1 MNKIFFILVAV
12 LIIVLVPQGI
22 HAQTSNDTGVVNGSL
37 VNGTAGASVPGSLAV
52 SLTVYQNNT
61 VQDVRYTTSSEQGQ
75 FSFSQLP
82 TDSSYTF
89 VAGTV
94 YQKVPYSSDS
104 LSFPSGQLSTSAQIK
119 VYESTTAVVPISIMM
134 SHSILNYGSGL
145 FMIKEYNFFV
155 NSGDRTY
162 LGVNVDPASGRTQTL
177 KLSLPARASGFQ
189 ADPALANYL
198 TVSGSQVSYSAPL
211 LPGSNQIIYSYAIP
225 CQADSYRLEWKVN
238 YNINRYDLLVVNQD
252 IQIKGA
258 KLNQEQDLNLAGAV
272 YQDFSSQ
279 NLVAGDT
286 LTAEFSGLLGNK
298 TSYLIYLWLLLIPA
312 AGLALYFILRKKKI
326 VPARQ
331 AVKSGE
337 TETPGVTGTSGERQ
351 LLLLEIARLD
361 DKFEAGLIAEK
372 EYHEQR
378 SSLKSKISKM
388 NH

>member
-1 MNKIFFILVAV
+1 MNKIFLILVVV
-12 LIIVLVPQGI
+12 LILLLAPQGVY
-22 HAQTSNDTGVVNGSL
+22 AQTSNDTGVVNGSL
-37 VNGTAGASVPGSLAV
+37 VNGTAGASTPGSLAI

-61 VQDVRYTTSSEQGQ
+61 VQDVRFTTSTDQGQ
-75 FSFSQLP
+75 YSFSQLP

-104 LSFPSGQLSTSAQIK
+104 LSFPSGQLNTTAQLK
-119 VYESTTAVVPISIMM
+119 VYESTTAAVPISIMM
-134 SHSILNYGSGL
+134 SHFILNYGSGL

-162 LGVNVDPASGRTQTL
+162 LGVNVDPASGRMETL
-177 KLSLPARASGFQ
+177 KLSLPSGASGFQ

-198 TVSGSQVSYSAPL
+198 TVTGSQVSYSAPL

-225 CQADSYRLEWKVN
+225 CKADSYRLEWKVN

-252 IQIKGA
+252 IRIQGA
-258 KLNQEQDLNLAGAV
+258 KLNQEQNLNLAGAV

-298 TSYLIYLWLLLIPA
+298 TANLAYLWLLLIPA
-312 AGLALYFILRKKKI
+312 AGLALYFILRKKKNI
-326 VPARQ
+326 PVPQ
-331 AVKSGE
+331 ALTSDE
-337 TETPGVTGTSGERQ
+337 IETPGVTETSGERQ
-351 LLLLEIARLD
+351 QLLLEIARLD

-388 NH
+388 NQ